1 MAQSKE
7 RLPSDLAASLLSAAR
22 GEDPQKSFSEVF
34 GGRGATAE
42 APKVPVI
49 AEKPRPQMPPKAT
62 APKPQ
67 SSIEEGWSRKTY
79 RLRPDQYRTLA
90 ALEALMTSESGRRVA
105 VSELARDAFD
115 LLIAKHKTLLSRLNA
130 QEKPASETAA

>member
-34 GGRGATAE
+34 GAGGAPAGE
-42 APKVPVI
+42 PKAPESV
-49 AEKPRPQMPPKAT
+49 EKPRVQKVTKAI
-62 APKPQ
+62 ARKLQ
-67 SSIEEGWSRKTY
+67 SSVEEGWSRKTY

-90 ALEALMTSESGRRVA
+90 ALEALLTSESGRRIN

-115 LLIAKHKTLLSRLNA
+115 LLFTKHKTLLARLNA
-130 QEKPASETAA
+130 PEKPESEEAA

>member
-22 GEDPQKSFSEVF
+22 GEDPQKSFSQVF
-34 GGRGATAE
+34 GGGGTAE
-42 APKVPVI
+42 EPKAPVS
-49 AEKPRPQMPPKAT
+49 AEKPRPQKTPKAI

-90 ALEALMTSESGRRVA
+90 ALEALLTSESGRRVA

-115 LLIAKHKTLLSRLNA
+115 LLFGKHKTLLARLNA
-130 QEKPASETAA
+130 QEKPESETAA

>member
-22 GEDPQKSFSEVF
+22 GEDPQKNFSEVF
-34 GGRGATAE
+34 GGGGATAE
-42 APKVPVI
+42 APRVPVI
-49 AEKPRPQMPPKAT
+49 AEKPRPQPPKAIAT
-62 APKPQ
+62 KPP

-79 RLRPDQYRTLA
+79 RLRPDQYRTIA
-90 ALEALMTSESGRRVA
+90 ALEALLTSESGRRIA

-130 QEKPASETAA
+130 PKPSSETAA

>member
-22 GEDPQKSFSEVF
+22 GEDPQRSFSQVF
-34 GGRGATAE
+34 GGGGAVE
-42 APKVPVI
+42 EPKPPVS
-49 AEKPRPQMPPKAT
+49 AEKPRPQKAPKVI
-62 APKPQ
+62 APKPK
-67 SSIEEGWSRKTY
+67 SSVEEGWSRKTY

-90 ALEALMTSESGRRVA
+90 ALEALLTSESGRRIA

-115 LLIAKHKTLLSRLNA
+115 LLFAKHKTLLARLHPE
-130 QEKPASETAA
+130 EKSDSETAA

>member
-34 GGRGATAE
+34 GGGGAAAAE

-49 AEKPRPQMPPKAT
+49 AEKPRPQMSPKPI
-62 APKPQ
+62 APKPP

-90 ALEALMTSESGRRVA
+90 ALEALLTSESGRRVA

-130 QEKPASETAA
+130 QKPASETAA